1 MESAQ
6 LIQMLERFIEL
17 ADETTLVEFKS
28 NWKKAQDIG
37 EYISA
42 MANAALLAQ
51 QGQAWVVWG
60 VDDATHEIKGTRFD
74 PFKQKV
80 GNQGL
85 IMWLQQKTS
94 PKADFEFHKIK
105 YQDLELVVL
114 EIRRPRSAPI
124 AFENQRYIR
133 IDSNKTRLSQHPDK
147 ESRIWNAL
155 GMKQDW
161 SGEIVS
167 EATLDDLDS
176 DAIESARKRF
186 VEFLLKNET
195 DAERQTTIKE
205 DAAGWDNATLLNKAR
220 ITKAGKITRSALLL
234 LGKDESSHFL
244 SPVDAKIS
252 WILRESDGKT
262 RSSQPFS
269 PPWLL
274 NSDQLFTRIRNLS
287 IEEMPDG
294 TLFPVAI
301 QQYDNWVIREAL
313 HNCIAH
319 QDYSMGGKVNVV
331 EYPDR
336 LIFTNLGQFIPQ
348 SVEWMLENQS
358 PPEHYRNQWL
368 IDGMIRLRMIE
379 QVGSGIRRMF
389 ETQKERLLPLPDYE
403 LNEGDFTHPRVQ
415 VTIQGRILD
424 ERYTKLLMK
433 HVDLSLKDVMSLDK
447 IQKQVSIPKG
457 EAQRLRKL
465 GLIEGRY
472 PRIFVSGQIAASIGG
487 QATHIRQKGFDNEYY
502 RDLLEKLIREH
513 GPVSPKVINELI
525 IDKLPDSMTEA
536 QKRKKIRN
544 LTTDLS
550 QRRKS
555 IENIGNPRG
564 PGALWT
570 LRDSQTQ

>member
-1 MESAQ
+1 MDSPQ
-6 LIQMLERFIEL
+6 LIQTLERLIQL
-17 ADETTLVEFKS
+17 SDETALVEFKS
-28 NWKKAQDIG
+28 NWKKESDIG

-42 MANAALLAQ
+42 MANVALLAQ
-51 QGQAWVVWG
+51 QEQAWVIWG
-60 VDDATHEIKGTRFD
+60 VDDQTHEIKGTRFD

-85 IMWLQQKTS
+85 IMWLQQKTN

-105 YQDLELVVL
+105 YQQAELVLL
-114 EIRRPRSAPI
+114 EVRQPRSAPV
-124 AFENQRYIR
+124 AFENERYIR
-133 IDSNKTRLSQHPDK
+133 IDSHKTRLSQHPDK
-147 ESRIWNAL
+147 ESRIWGAL
-155 GMKQDW
+155 GMKKDW
-161 SGEIVS
+161 SGDIVP
-167 EATLDDLDS
+167 EATLDDLDPQ
-176 DAIESARKRF
+176 ALESARKRF
-186 VEFLLKNET
+186 VEFLLMNEK
-195 DAERQTTIKE
+195 DVERQATIQRE
-205 DAAGWDNATLLNKAR
+205 AAQWNDITLLNKAR

-244 SPVDAKIS
+244 GPVDAKIS
-252 WILRESDGKT
+252 WILRESNGKT

-274 NSDQLFTRIRNLS
+274 NSDQLFARIRNLT

-319 QDYSMGGKVNVV
+319 QDYSMGGKINVV
-331 EYPDR
+331 EYPGC

-389 ETQKERLLPLPDYE
+389 ETQKERLLPLPDYA
-403 LNEGDFTHPRVQ
+403 LNEGDLTHPRVQ
-415 VTIQGRILD
+415 VTIQGRILN

-433 HVDLSLKDVMSLDK
+433 HADLSLKDVVSLDK
-447 IQKQVSIPKG
+447 VQKQVTLPKE

-472 PRIFVSGQIAASIGG
+472 PRIFVSGQIAASTGG

-525 IDKLPDSMTEA
+525 FDKLPDSMTEA

-555 IENIGNPRG
+555 IENIGDPRG

-570 LRDSQTQ
+570 LRKPQT

>member
-1 MESAQ
+1 MDQAQ
-6 LIQMLERFIEL
+6 LINTLERLVQL
-17 ADETTLVEFKS
+17 ADETMLVEFKS
-28 NWKKAQDIG
+28 NWEKERDIG
-37 EYISA
+37 EYLSA

-51 QGQAWVVWG
+51 QEQAWVVWG
-60 VDDATHEIKGTRFD
+60 VDDETHEIKGTRFD

-80 GNQGL
+80 GNQAL
-85 IMWLQQKTS
+85 IMWLQQKTN
-94 PKADFEFHKIK
+94 PKADFEFHKIM
-105 YQDLELVVL
+105 YQYVEIVLL

-124 AFENQRYIR
+124 AFENERYIR
-133 IDSNKTRLSQHPDK
+133 IDSHKTRLSQHPDK
-147 ESRIWNAL
+147 ESRIWNTL
-155 GMKQDW
+155 GTKQDW
-161 SGEIVS
+161 SGEIVP
-167 EATLDDLDS
+167 EATLDDLDPI
-176 DAIESARKRF
+176 AIENARKRF
-186 VEFLLKNET
+186 IEFLLKNET
-195 DAERQTTIKE
+195 DAERQATIKRE
-205 DAAGWDNATLLNKAR
+205 AAQWNDITLLNKAH
-220 ITKAGKITRSALLL
+220 ITRSGKITRSALLL

-262 RSSQPFS
+262 LSSQPFS

-274 NSDQLFTRIRNLS
+274 SSDQLFTRIRNLS
-287 IEEMPDG
+287 IEEMPGG

-319 QDYSMGGKVNVV
+319 QDYNMGGKINVV
-331 EYPDR
+331 EYPDH

-389 ETQKERLLPLPDYE
+389 ETQKERLFPLPDYV
-403 LNEGDFTHPRVQ
+403 LNESDHTQPHVQ

-424 ERYTKLLMK
+424 ERYAKLLMK
-433 HVDLSLKDVMSLDK
+433 HTDLSLKDVVSLDK
-447 IQKQVSIPKG
+447 VQKQVTIPRE

-472 PRIFVSGQIAASIGG
+472 PRIFVSGKVAASTGG
-487 QATHIRQKGFDNEYY
+487 QATHIRQKGFENEYY

-513 GPVSPKVINELI
+513 GPVSPTVINDLI
-525 IDKLPDSMTEA
+525 LDKLPDSMTEA

-550 QRRKS
+550 QRRKT
-555 IENIGNPRG
+555 IENIGDSRG
-564 PGALWT
+564 TGALWR
-570 LRDSQTQ
+570 LRKSQT

>member
-1 MESAQ
+1 MDSAQ
-6 LIQMLERFIEL
+6 LIHTLERLIGL
-17 ADETTLVEFKS
+17 ADETAIVEFKS
-28 NWKKAQDIG
+28 SLEKENDIG

-42 MANAALLAQ
+42 LANATLLAHQ
-51 QGQAWVVWG
+51 EQAWVAWG
-60 VDDATHEIKGTRFD
+60 IDNETHEVKGTRFD

-85 IMWLQQKTS
+85 IMWLQQKTN
-94 PKADFEFHKIK
+94 PKADFEFYKIN
-105 YQDLELVVL
+105 YQGHDVVLL

-124 AFENQRYIR
+124 AFDNERYIR
-133 IDSNKTRLSQHPDK
+133 VDSHSTRLAHHPDK
-147 ESRIWNAL
+147 ESRIWDAL
-155 GMKQDW
+155 GVKQDW
-161 SGEIVS
+161 SGELVP
-167 EATLDDLDS
+167 EATLDDLDPA
-176 DAIESARKRF
+176 AIEDARKRII
-186 VEFLLKNET
+186 EFLLKNEN
-195 DAERQTTIKE
+195 DPARKETIKQE
-205 DAAGWDNATLLNKAR
+205 AAQWDDATLLNKAR
-220 ITKAGKITRSALLL
+220 ITKGGKITRSALLL

-244 SPVDAKIS
+244 SPADVKIS

-262 RSSQPFS
+262 RSSQPFG

-274 NSDQLFTRIRNLS
+274 TSDQLFSRIRNLS

-319 QDYSMGGKVNVV
+319 QDYSMGGKINVV
-331 EYPDR
+331 EYPDH
-336 LIFTNLGQFIPQ
+336 LIFSNLGQFIPE

-389 ETQKERLLPLPDYE
+389 ETQKERLLPLPDYL
-403 LNEGDFTHPRVQ
+403 LNEGDQTHPRVQ
-415 VTIQGRILD
+415 VTVQGRILD

-433 HVDLSLKDVMSLDK
+433 HADLSLIDVVSLDK
-447 IQKQVSIPKG
+447 VQKQITIPKQ

-465 GLIEGRY
+465 GYIEGRY
-472 PRIFVSGQIAASIGG
+472 PRVYVSGKIAASTGG

-513 GPVSPKVINELI
+513 GPVSPSVINELFL
-525 IDKLPDSMTEA
+525 KTLPDSMTEA

-550 QRRKS
+550 MRRKS
-555 IENIGNPRG
+555 IQNVGKQRG
-564 PGALWT
+564 PGALWK
-570 LRDSQTQ
+570 LRDS